1 MAGDK
6 ITLTKIKQ
14 ANRMV
19 IVFYYRP
26 LLTIRASVILV
37 RERMMNKSQQVQTIT
52 LAAAQQMAAAVEKAT
67 EIKVA
72 VVFSVVDHGGNTLL
86 IQRMDEAFVS
96 SCDISLNKAWS
107 ACSLKQGTHEI
118 TSAVQPGQ
126 SLYGLQLTNQQ
137 RIIIFGGGLPVI
149 FNEQVIGAVG
159 VSGGTVEQDQLLAQ
173 CALDCFSAL

>member
-52 LAAAQQMAAAVEKAT
+52 LAAAQQMAAAVQKAT
-67 EIKVA
+67 EINVA
-72 VVFSVVDHGGNTLL
+72 VVFSVVDRGGNTLL

-118 TSAVQPGQ
+118 TPAVQPGQ

>member
-1 MAGDK
+1 M
-6 ITLTKIKQ
+6 
-14 ANRMV
+14 
-19 IVFYYRP
+19 
-26 LLTIRASVILV
+26 
-37 RERMMNKSQQVQTIT
+37 
-52 LAAAQQMAAAVEKAT
+52 
-67 EIKVA
+67 
-72 VVFSVVDHGGNTLL
+72 FSVVDRGGNTLL

-107 ACSLKQGTHEI
+107 TCSLKQGTHEI

-159 VSGGTVEQDQLLAQ
+159 VSGGTVEQDKLLAQ

>member
-26 LLTIRASVILV
+26 LLTIRASVILGAGENDEQEPTSSDNHP
-37 RERMMNKSQQVQTIT
+37 RLPPSKWRRRWKKK
-52 LAAAQQMAAAVEKAT
+52 AA
-67 EIKVA
+67 EINVA

-96 SCDISLNKAWS
+96 SCDISLNKAS
-107 ACSLKQGTHEI
+107 ERL
-118 TSAVQPGQ
+118 QPEAR
-126 SLYGLQLTNQQ
+126 Y
-137 RIIIFGGGLPVI
+137 P
-149 FNEQVIGAVG
+149 
-159 VSGGTVEQDQLLAQ
+159 
-173 CALDCFSAL
+173 